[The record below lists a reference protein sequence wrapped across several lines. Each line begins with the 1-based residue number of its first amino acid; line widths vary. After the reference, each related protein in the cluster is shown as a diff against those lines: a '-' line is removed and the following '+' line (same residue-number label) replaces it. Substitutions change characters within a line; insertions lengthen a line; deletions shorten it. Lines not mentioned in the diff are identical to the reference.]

1 MDLLIRWRIM
11 WLSKLGLRQHS
22 GKNVIVWPKDMYQ
35 WNDEV
40 KQFFSSSYR
49 DLSYLLDIK
58 VDKHLFHAFAQFWN
72 PTYIVSLL
80 GEVI

>member
-1 MDLLIRWRIM
+1 MKNGFIDKVEDNVAVQTWSEATQREKCDSLAEGYVSELWDFTRI
-11 WLSKLGLRQHS
+11 S
-22 GKNVIVWPKDMYQ
+22 
-35 WNDEV
+35 
-40 KQFFSSSYR
+40 
-49 DLSYLLDIK
+49 